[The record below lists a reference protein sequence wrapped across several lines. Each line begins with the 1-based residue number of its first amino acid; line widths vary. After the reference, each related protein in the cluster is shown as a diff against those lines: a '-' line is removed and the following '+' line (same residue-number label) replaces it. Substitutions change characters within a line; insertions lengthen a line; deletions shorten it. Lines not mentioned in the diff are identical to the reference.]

1 MAVQNYHHF
10 HNRTQY
16 AGGGGVKWPLYA
28 LKKNVDYY
36 DALPFHMGSLKINIF
51 EVLFWEGGG
60 GGGSQNSTL
69 YSFDNV
75 DNSGLFLTYLDIP
88 RVNTICLIVCF
99 RKVCRHCKCPPEAHD
114 LSSLANTVAGRN
126 MNKLLQDL
134 HHTRNSTSDDDSG
147 CALEEYMWV
156 PHGLSAAQVGS
167 FLMNFLAFSFRFT

>member
-1 MAVQNYHHF
+1 M
-10 HNRTQY
+10 
-16 AGGGGVKWPLYA
+16 
-28 LKKNVDYY
+28 
-36 DALPFHMGSLKINIF
+36 
-51 EVLFWEGGG
+51 
-60 GGGSQNSTL
+60 GSQNSTL

-75 DNSGLFLTYLDIP
+75 ENSGLFLTYLDIP

-156 PHGLSAAQVGS
+156 PHGLSAAQVGD
-167 FLMNFLAFSFRFT
+167 FVTMNFLVVFFPVYLIVLYTPYLPYNSTVANEPRFLLSSCTLPRQNQIYCHITTPTK